1 MVWQERR
8 KAKRTSQQL
17 SVFNSHAILSI
28 KLRSPNPGQKA
39 RIASPATRTLSSG
52 RKEVTQILAKKQTP
66 ARGRAGEGRR
76 GGVGR
81 PGRAPGLRRRGA
93 RGVRAAGAGGAR
105 GVRGGQGSPTWAPG
119 RVSRPRP
126 SALENALPL
135 PSSWASGGEVP
146 AGRPRA
152 STARGLR
159 GAGCPAPRAGV
170 APLRLGGPR
179 GRAASRSCRCASRRR
194 AGRAPGRGRA
204 RGAARRPGKLASG
217 KMRKP
222 DGKIVLLG
230 DMNVGKTSLL
240 HRYMERRF
248 PDTVSTVGGAFYL
261 KQWRSYN
268 ISIWDTADNH
278 HSLVTILRP
287 LGWMKCL
294 LCPGLQKLLFS
305 HQLPALAL
313 GYCDLHGGVS
323 ALVGTMNWKPES
335 VCHHSGAQCVPG
347 PLSPGVLPSTNT
359 WATEMPP
366 AQGCHEWAKCWD
378 EWGRGEGGSC
388 RVSEN
393 KHWG

>member
-268 ISIWDTADNH
+268 ISIWDTAGG
-278 HSLVTILRP
+278 SLL
-287 LGWMKCL
+287 CL
-294 LCPGLQKLLFS
+294 LIVCPASRGHTGPPTCEASAQRLSHIGSLQAS
-305 HQLPALAL
+305 
-313 GYCDLHGGVS
+313 VS
-323 ALVGTMNWKPES
+323 AGLWWRVQCLLVFFRRHWDLNR
-335 VCHHSGAQCVPG
+335 G
-347 PLSPGVLPSTNT
+347 PP
-359 WATEMPP
+359 M
-366 AQGCHEWAKCWD
+366 
-378 EWGRGEGGSC
+378 
-388 RVSEN
+388 
-393 KHWG
+393 

>member
-268 ISIWDTADNH
+268 ISIWDTAGG
-278 HSLVTILRP
+278 SLL
-287 LGWMKCL
+287 CL
-294 LCPGLQKLLFS
+294 LIVCPASRGHTGPPTCEASAQRLSHIGSLQAS
-305 HQLPALAL
+305 
-313 GYCDLHGGVS
+313 VS
-323 ALVGTMNWKPES
+323 AGLWWRVQCLLVFFRRHWDLNRGPPMWE
-335 VCHHSGAQCVPG
+335 GAVPR
-347 PLSPGVLPSTNT
+347 PWLHVLPR
-359 WATEMPP
+359 
-366 AQGCHEWAKCWD
+366 G
-378 EWGRGEGGSC
+378 GR
-388 RVSEN
+388 R
-393 KHWG
+393 HPHL